1 MKCNQNRETSIRSPG
16 FSLLNTHRL
25 SVFGSILNHNLW
37 SLEESQYMR
46 VSKKSESQESKESFR
61 QPIERGW
68 TNIYTRKPK
77 MRLILP

>member
-46 VSKKSESQESKESFR
+46 VSKK
-61 QPIERGW
+61 
-68 TNIYTRKPK
+68 NLNHRKVRNLSDSLLREDGRIFIQGNLK
-77 MRLILP
+77 